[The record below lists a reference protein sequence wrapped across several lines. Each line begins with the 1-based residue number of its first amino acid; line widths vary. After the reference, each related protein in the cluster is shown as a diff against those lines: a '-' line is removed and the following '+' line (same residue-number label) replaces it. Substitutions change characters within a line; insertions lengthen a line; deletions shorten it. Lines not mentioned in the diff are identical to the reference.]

1 MLIHLK
7 VYRMNANP
15 FARIYEEV
23 IVTDTLENTDF
34 IIKLKGSAPV
44 LFMWV
49 KLFKFIT

>member
-7 VYRMNANP
+7 VYQMNANP

-34 IIKLKGSAPV
+34 IMKLKGQCTSIVYLSEAV
-44 LFMWV
+44 
-49 KLFKFIT
+49 